1 MQRRN
6 AQRNIGRAKVYFM
19 FWNNGVKVQEL
30 FESWEGVLIFEKKE

>member
-1 MQRRN
+1 
-6 AQRNIGRAKVYFM
+6 M